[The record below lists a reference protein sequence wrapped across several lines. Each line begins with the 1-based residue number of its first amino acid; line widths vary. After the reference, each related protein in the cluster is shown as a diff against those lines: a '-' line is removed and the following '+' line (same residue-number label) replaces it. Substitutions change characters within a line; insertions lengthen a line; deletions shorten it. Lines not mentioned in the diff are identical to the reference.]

1 MVDLTGR
8 KPQNTYRDLLQV
20 SNSNSGIDA
29 TCRNVEDGEGTQCP
43 LALATNKV
51 CIEFGTLEVASGVTV
66 IIPGV
71 TDVSGNTVFIID
83 GTSITIGISG
93 ATFSFCAASEVV
105 LPDTSFCTGSTVNFT
120 NATVTGLTLTQ
131 ATFSSVTVT
140 NILSANSIFSS
151 SATFTDLTV
160 TGTVNFC
167 SATTTLGDTEFC
179 SGSSIDFT
187 NATVS
192 GLSCKVSVAAT
203 AGSITLDS
211 GTKDYTRFTAG
222 SAVTARIP
230 TNATTAFATG
240 RSFILFRAGTGTLT
254 VLYSAATITLNSVSG
269 NTEISPQF
277 AGATVTKVGTNEWD
291 LIGRL
296 A

>member
-1 MVDLTGR
+1 M
-8 KPQNTYRDLLQV
+8 
-20 SNSNSGIDA
+20 I
-29 TCRNVEDGEGTQCP
+29 
-43 LALATNKV
+43 
-51 CIEFGTLEVASGVTV
+51 
-66 IIPGV
+66 
-71 TDVSGNTVFIID
+71 
-83 GTSITIGISG
+83 
-93 ATFSFCAASEVV
+93 

-120 NATVTGLTLTQ
+120 NATVTGLTLVSQ
-131 ATFSSVTVT
+131 TFSSITVT
-140 NILSANSIFSS
+140 NTISANSIFSS
-151 SATFTDLTV
+151 SATFTNLTV

-203 AGSITLDS
+203 AGSITLNS

-222 SAVTARIP
+222 SAVTATVP
-230 TNATTAFATG
+230 ANATTAFATG
-240 RSFILFRAGTGTLT
+240 RSFILFRAGTGSLT
-254 VLYSAATITLNSVSG
+254 VASASGVTVNSVSG
-269 NTEISPQF
+269 NTAISPRY
-277 AGATVTKVGTNEWD
+277 AAATLTKVGTNEWD